1 MDVSSARFPLRAVA
15 VLLLAAA
22 VALRLL
28 APTAPE
34 WASALILL
42 SAVVIGVVSLSR
54 RATACDGAP
63 AALQRRYTRDVL
75 IGMGAYTVLLFVSL
89 LLLRSVEAP
98 ALRALIAL
106 MPVAPIALVL
116 RAMVHFV
123 RGVDELQQRI
133 EFEAV
138 CIAAALVAFA
148 YMTAG
153 FLQAA
158 HVIDVP
164 ASAAMLWVFPLLC
177 GTYGIAKA
185 IIARRYR

>member
-1 MDVSSARFPLRAVA
+1 MDASSARFPLRAVA

-28 APTAPE
+28 VPTAPE
-34 WASALILL
+34 WASVLILL
-42 SAVVIGVVSLSR
+42 SAVGIGVVSLSR
-54 RATACDGAP
+54 RATACDDAP
-63 AALQRRYTRDVL
+63 PALRRRYTRDVL

-98 ALRALIAL
+98 VLRALIAL
-106 MPVAPIALVL
+106 LPVAPIALVL

-123 RGVDELQQRI
+123 RGVDELQKRI

-158 HVIDVP
+158 RVIDVP
-164 ASAAMLWVFPLLC
+164 ASAAMLWVFPLQC

-185 IIARRYR
+185 VIARRYR

>member
-1 MDVSSARFPLRAVA
+1 MDALSARLPLRAVA
-15 VLLLAAA
+15 LILLAAA

-34 WASALILL
+34 WASVLILL
-42 SAVVIGVVSLSR
+42 SAVGIGVVSLSR

-89 LLLRSVEAP
+89 LLLRNVEAP
-98 ALRALIAL
+98 VLRALIAL

-158 HVIDVP
+158 RVIDVP

-185 IIARRYR
+185 VIARRYR

>member
-1 MDVSSARFPLRAVA
+1 MHATSARRPLLAVA
-15 VLLLAAA
+15 LMLLAAA
-22 VALRLL
+22 VALRLSVPE
-28 APTAPE
+28 APD
-34 WASALILL
+34 WASGLILL
-42 SAVVIGVVSLSR
+42 SAVAIAAVAVSRHARS
-54 RATACDGAP
+54 CDGAP
-63 AALQRRYTRDVL
+63 RALQRRYTRDL
-75 IGMGAYTVLLFVSL
+75 MLGMGAYMVLLFVSL
-89 LLLRSVEAP
+89 LLLRGVEGP
-98 ALRALIAL
+98 ALRALVAL
-106 MPVAPIALVL
+106 LPVAPIALVL
-116 RAMVHFV
+116 RAMVHFI

-177 GTYGIAKA
+177 GTYGIVKA
-185 IIARRYR
+185 VIARRYR

>member
-1 MDVSSARFPLRAVA
+1 MDGSFARFPLRDVA
-15 VLLLAAA
+15 VMLLAAA

-28 APTAPE
+28 VPTAPV
-34 WASALILL
+34 WTSGLILL
-42 SAVVIGVVSLSR
+42 SATAIAAVSLSR

-63 AALQRRYTRDVL
+63 QALRRRYARELLV
-75 IGMGAYTVLLFVSL
+75 GMGAYMVLLSGSL
-89 LLLRSVEAP
+89 WLLRHVEAP

-106 MPVAPIALVL
+106 LPVVPIALVL
-116 RAMVHFV
+116 RAMVHFI

-158 HVIDVP
+158 RVIDVP

-177 GTYGIAKA
+177 GTYGIAKPV
-185 IIARRYR
+185 IARRYR

>member
-1 MDVSSARFPLRAVA
+1 MDASSARYPLRAVA
-15 VLLLAAA
+15 AMLLVAA
-22 VALRLL
+22 VALRLMVP
-28 APTAPE
+28 ATPD
-34 WASALILL
+34 WASGLILL
-42 SAVVIGVVSLSR
+42 SAVAVGVVSMSR
-54 RATACDGAP
+54 RATTCNDAP
-63 AALQRRYTRDVL
+63 PALQRRYTRDLL

-89 LLLRSVEAP
+89 LLLRSVEAL

-106 MPVAPIALVL
+106 LPVAPIALVL
-116 RAMVHFV
+116 RAMVHFI

-138 CIAAALVAFA
+138 CIAAGLVAFA

-158 HVIDVP
+158 RVIDVP
-164 ASAAMLWVFPLLC
+164 ASAAMLWVFPLMC

-185 IIARRYR
+185 IVARRYR

>member
-1 MDVSSARFPLRAVA
+1 MTIVEEKP
-15 VLLLAAA
+15 
-22 VALRLL
+22 
-28 APTAPE
+28 
-34 WASALILL
+34 
-42 SAVVIGVVSLSR
+42 VI
-54 RATACDGAP
+54 
-63 AALQRRYTRDVL
+63 AALVGLGWWGKKMATLVNA
-75 IGMGAYTVLLFVSL
+75 GGA
-89 LLLRSVEAP
+89 E
-98 ALRALIAL
+98 
-106 MPVAPIALVL
+106 M
-116 RAMVHFV
+116 HFV

-158 HVIDVP
+158 RVIDVP

-185 IIARRYR
+185 VIARRYR